1 MIMLRI
7 TMNVL
12 PNKQKEVVQTL
23 LSMIGSMR
31 KEKGCLSYDVFYD
44 MEDENIHNL
53 IEEWETRE
61 DLNQYLMSKKFKV
74 LLGIESLLN
83 EPSKIQ
89 IHTISHSEG
98 IEAVNSLRSKE
109 A

>member
-1 MIMLRI
+1 
-7 TMNVL
+7 MNVL

-23 LSMIGSMR
+23 LSMIDSMR

-44 MEDENIHNL
+44 MEDVNIHSL

-61 DLNQYLMSKKFKV
+61 DLNQHLMSKKFKV
-74 LLGIESLLN
+74 LLGIDSLLDK
-83 EPSKIQ
+83 PSKIQ

-98 IEAVNSLRSKE
+98 IETINSIRSKNT
-109 A
+109 